1 MVFKRYIKKKS
12 GTFCGF
18 YIYHSIR
25 RNEEILTLYLGKET
39 DSLGEIEITCNLI
52 AQGLLQPWNSSEK
65 DLNKYLG
72 CYKK

>member
-18 YIYHSIR
+18 YIYHTVKKDGKT
-25 RNEEILTLYLGKET
+25 LTIYIGKET
-39 DSLGEIEITCNLI
+39 DSLERIELICNAI
-52 AQGLLQPWNSSEK
+52 AQGLFQPWNSSEK
-65 DLNKYLG
+65 EVNKYLE